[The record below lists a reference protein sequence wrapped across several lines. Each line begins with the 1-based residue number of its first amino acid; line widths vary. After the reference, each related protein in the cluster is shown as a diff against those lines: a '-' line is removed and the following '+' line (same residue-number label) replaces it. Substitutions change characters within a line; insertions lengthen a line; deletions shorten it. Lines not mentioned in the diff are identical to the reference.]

1 MKLLPILLAALPLLP
16 LGAHAEEAQRAIH
29 VRYADL
35 DLSTP
40 AGVKSLDR
48 RLAWAISSICSEGVG
63 SVITGQ
69 RFADRRCVRAKHAE
83 IAPLRDRVV
92 AAYARPVLMA
102 ARAQ

>member
-1 MKLLPILLAALPLLP
+1 MKPFPILLAALALLP
-16 LGAHAEEAQRAIH
+16 LGAHAQEAQRSIH

-40 AGVKSLDR
+40 AGVKSFDR
-48 RLAWAISSICSEGVG
+48 RLAWAISSICSEGAG
-63 SVITGQ
+63 SVVTGQ
-69 RFADRRCVRAKHAE
+69 RFADRRCVRAKRAE

-92 AAYARPVLMA
+92 AAQAGPVLMA